1 MVKEESRFHDY
12 FFNKSVG
19 KMIRR
24 KVYID
29 VRSSNTH
36 AKKQK
41 IRAFRRDFPRL
52 QRRQHDGKEE
62 VK

>member
-12 FFNKSVG
+12 FFNKSEG

-29 VRSSNTH
+29 VGSSNTH
-36 AKKQK
+36 AKNQE
-41 IRAFRRDFPRL
+41 IRAFVAIFCGSN
-52 QRRQHDGKEE
+52 DGNKE
-62 VK
+62 KKKK